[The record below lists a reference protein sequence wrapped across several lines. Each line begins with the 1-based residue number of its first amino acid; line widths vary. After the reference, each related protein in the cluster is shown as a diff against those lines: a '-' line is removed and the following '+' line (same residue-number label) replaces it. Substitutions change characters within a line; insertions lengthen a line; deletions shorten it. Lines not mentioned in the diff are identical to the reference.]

1 MFEKVKNKHIKKR
14 ECGENA
20 LHTGQIIPPFL
31 KKLNVEIL
39 IAKKLGE
46 GMIDN
51 LEIEDIKYKYTDKNN
66 IEEIIQLLT

>member
-1 MFEKVKNKHIKKR
+1 MFEKVKNEHIKKR

-20 LHTGQIIPPFL
+20 LHTGQIIPNFL
-31 KKLNVEIL
+31 KNLNVDIL

-51 LEIEDIKYKYTDKNN
+51 LELVNIKYKYTDKNN
-66 IEEIIQLLT
+66 IDKVIQLLV